1 MARRLLR
8 RDQAEHFVGAQ
19 RNVLLLSSRCGHIHY
34 SKSKELVGIFYVK
47 MNGGRKPTRVYF
59 KGLPVHLYIKGS
71 FFFILR
77 ASLSNPRVSSAAE
90 LDCAELCKP
99 LCGSGSSAPTLS
111 RPDRWPSAVESSS
124 KLARPA
130 HSDTMH
136 ETCEASLQLDCRATL
151 LLVPGPLPARGFTLS
166 LGESEVCPSSY
177 LALRRVYG
185 LFARGAGSPRH
196 ACCHARCECAPGCE
210 RPSLTWRGR
219 CCGECGGLW

>member
-34 SKSKELVGIFYVK
+34 SKSKELVGI
-47 MNGGRKPTRVYF
+47 
-59 KGLPVHLYIKGS
+59 LKGS

-210 RPSLTWRGR
+210 LPSLTWRGR

>member
-1 MARRLLR
+1 MGRKGTSYFYR
-8 RDQAEHFVGAQ
+8 RD
-19 RNVLLLSSRCGHIHY
+19 
-34 SKSKELVGIFYVK
+34 VGIFIIVK
-47 MNGGRKPTRVYF
+47 VRSLWVFYGLRPLPLVDLLPPFVY
-59 KGLPVHLYIKGS
+59 KIKGS
-71 FFFILR
+71 FFFVLR

-166 LGESEVCPSSY
+166 LGESEFCPSSY

-210 RPSLTWRGR
+210 LPSLTWRGR

>member
-1 MARRLLR
+1 MVCVPCPWLISFPRS
-8 RDQAEHFVGAQ
+8 F
-19 RNVLLLSSRCGHIHY
+19 I
-34 SKSKELVGIFYVK
+34 
-47 MNGGRKPTRVYF
+47 
-59 KGLPVHLYIKGS
+59 IKGS
-71 FFFILR
+71 FFYILR

-210 RPSLTWRGR
+210 LPSLTWRGR